1 MLMDER
7 EHYVQTGFVLR
18 TLTIAVSKSMKKH
31 QIKMIYCD
39 LLTFSLM
46 SSDRNQKLGGSRKAR
61 KGDKKTETLPCI

>member
-7 EHYVQTGFVLR
+7 EHYIQTGFVLR
-18 TLTIAVSKSMKKH
+18 SLTIDVCESMKKH

-46 SSDRNQKLGGSRKAR
+46 
-61 KGDKKTETLPCI
+61 